1 MRERSVEKI
10 IGDFCKSRGISYQ
23 KQNGHG
29 DRGKADRLL
38 MRHGKAAFIE
48 VKKPGGKP
56 TALQF
61 RYLQERQLDG
71 FDAEWRDVCI
81 LTVEGDRIRLG
92 EVFDESD
99 LDAALARFDE
109 LSQQPPT

>member
-1 MRERSVEKI
+1 MGASLHAIWDITSQATIHVEAVHQLSD
-10 IGDFCKSRGISYQ
+10 IGTVVTHVASATSR
-23 KQNGHG
+23 
-29 DRGKADRLL
+29 
-38 MRHGKAAFIE
+38 
-48 VKKPGGKP
+48 
-56 TALQF
+56 
-61 RYLQERQLDG
+61 DG